1 MRLLPA
7 TLQGPLVTLEPLE
20 SRHFEAVLAIAVA
33 HPEIWALVPYP
44 VRERAD
50 VERVFAIA
58 ARMHA
63 AESALF
69 FATCVGPERLL
80 AGSTSIRVV
89 DPETPSVEIGATWI
103 APDWQRTRLNT
114 EAKYLQL
121 SHCFEVLG
129 VARVELKT
137 DVRNAR
143 SRAAIARIGATEEG
157 TFRCHMRLRDGTL
170 RDSVFFSIVADEWP
184 AVKARLEDRLRA
196 PRTDAYA

>member
-1 MRLLPA
+1 MRLLPT
-7 TLQGPLVTLEPLE
+7 TLQGPLVLLEPLE
-20 SRHFEAVLAIAVA
+20 DRHFEAVLAIAIA
-33 HPEIWALVPYP
+33 HPELWALVPYP
-44 VRERAD
+44 VRDRAD

-63 AESALF
+63 AESAVF
-69 FATCVGPERLL
+69 FATCVGPERRLV
-80 AGSTSIRVV
+80 GSTSIRLV

-121 SHCFEVLG
+121 SHCFESLG

-157 TFRCHMRLRDGTL
+157 TFRRHMRRRDGTL

-184 AVKARLEDRLRA
+184 AVKARLEDKLSA
-196 PRTDAYA
+196 PRAVYT